1 MATKKP
7 AGVILAGGRSSRM
20 GGSRKALLELNGRP
34 LLAHVIDR
42 LQAHLDPLMLSCDSE
57 TSEFESFGLPLVPDL
72 LPGFRGPLTGLYS
85 ALQCLADKG
94 QQNSLVLCP
103 CDAPFIPHNLV
114 QTLLDADQE
123 NEKPVVVISY
133 QGVQQ
138 PTFSMWHT
146 HHLPAIHEAA
156 VKRGDGGLRYMLK
169 SLPHTVVEWAP
180 AEPSPFFNINT
191 PNDLKTAATLLDGPP
206 A

>member
-1 MATKKP
+1 
-7 AGVILAGGRSSRM
+7 M

-72 LPGFRGPLTGLYS
+72 LPGFRGPLTGLCS
-85 ALQCLADKG
+85 ALQYLADKG

-133 QGVQQ
+133 QGVLQ

-146 HHLPAIHEAA
+146 HHLPAIHEAV

>member
-1 MATKKP
+1 MTTKKP

-42 LQAHLDPLMLSCDSE
+42 LQVHLDPLMLSCDNES
-57 TSEFESFGLPLVPDL
+57 SEFESFGLPLVPDL
-72 LPGFRGPLTGLYS
+72 LPGFRGPLTGLCS
-85 ALQCLADKG
+85 ALQYLADKG

-103 CDAPFIPHNLV
+103 CDAPFIPRNLV
-114 QTLLDADQE
+114 KTLLDANQE

-133 QGVQQ
+133 QGVLQ

-146 HHLPAIHEAA
+146 HHLPAIHEAV

-180 AEPSPFFNINT
+180 EEPSPFFNINT
-191 PNDLKTAATLLDGPP
+191 PDDLKIAASLLD
-206 A
+206 

>member
-1 MATKKP
+1 VETKKP

-20 GGSRKALLELNGRP
+20 GGSRKALLELNGRT
-34 LLAHVIDR
+34 LLTHVIDR

-72 LPGFRGPLTGLYS
+72 LPGFRGPLTGLCS
-85 ALQCLADKG
+85 ALQYLADKG

-133 QGVQQ
+133 QGVLQ

-146 HHLPAIHEAA
+146 HHLPAIYEA
-156 VKRGDGGLRYMLK
+156 VVERGDGGLRYMLK
-169 SLPHTVVEWAP
+169 SLPYTVVEWAP
-180 AEPSPFFNINT
+180 VEPSPFFNINT
-191 PNDLKTAATLLDGPP
+191 PADLKTAASLLD
-206 A
+206 

>member
-20 GGSRKALLELNGRP
+20 GGSRKGLLELNGRP

-85 ALQCLADKG
+85 ALQCMADKG

-146 HHLPAIHEAA
+146 HHLPAIREAA

-191 PNDLKTAATLLDGPP
+191 PDDLKTAASLLDGPP

>member
-34 LLAHVIDR
+34 LLAHVIER

-57 TSEFESFGLPLVPDL
+57 ISEFERFGLPLVPDL
-72 LPGFRGPLTGLYS
+72 LPGFRGPLTGLCS
-85 ALQCLADKG
+85 ALQYLADKG

-114 QTLLDADQE
+114 QILLDADQE

-133 QGVQQ
+133 QGMLQ

-146 HHLPAIHEAA
+146 HHLPAIHEAV

-169 SLPHTVVEWAP
+169 LLPHTVVEWAP

-191 PNDLKTAATLLDGPP
+191 PDDLETAASLLD
-206 A
+206 

>member
-1 MATKKP
+1 VGARKP

-20 GGSRKALLELNGRP
+20 GGSRKALIELNDRP

-57 TSEFESFGLPLVPDL
+57 ISKFESFGLPLVPDL
-72 LPGFRGPLTGLYS
+72 LPGYRGPLTGLCS

-114 QTLLDADQE
+114 QILLSTDQE
-123 NEKPVVVISY
+123 NEPPVVVISY
-133 QGVQQ
+133 QGVLQ

-146 HHLPAIHEAA
+146 HHLPAIHEAV

-169 SLPHTVVEWAP
+169 SLPHKIVEWVP
-180 AEPSPFFNINT
+180 EEPSPFFNINT
-191 PNDLKTAATLLDGPP
+191 PEELKIAASWLD
-206 A
+206 

>member
-1 MATKKP
+1 MEIKKP

-57 TSEFESFGLPLVPDL
+57 TSEFESFDLPLVPDL
-72 LPGFRGPLTGLYS
+72 LPGFRGPLTGLCS

-103 CDAPFIPHNLV
+103 CDAPFIPRNLV
-114 QTLLDADQE
+114 QTLLNADQE

-133 QGVQQ
+133 QGVLQ
-138 PTFSMWHT
+138 PTFSMWHA
-146 HHLPAIHEAA
+146 HHLPAIHEAV

-180 AEPSPFFNINT
+180 DEPSPFFNINT
-191 PNDLKTAATLLDGPP
+191 PDDLKAASTFLDCLP

>member
-1 MATKKP
+1 VETKKP

-72 LPGFRGPLTGLYS
+72 LPGFRGPLTGLCS
-85 ALQCLADKG
+85 ALQYLADKG

-114 QTLLDADQE
+114 QTLLDANQE

-133 QGVQQ
+133 QGVLQ

-146 HHLPAIHEAA
+146 HHLPAIHEAV

-169 SLPHTVVEWAP
+169 SLPHTVLEWAA

-191 PNDLKTAATLLDGPP
+191 PDDLKTASTWLD
-206 A
+206 